1 MKISKNEM
9 KCEVPENIPT
19 SHRGQREI
27 PRGRG
32 SKRRQ
37 FPGGCEGLLFR
48 VFFLRASSKIGE
60 LLKTKSCSVKQTN
73 SFFFIFIF
81 FTVNDLLKQELL
93 S

>member
-1 MKISKNEM
+1 MKISKNEI
-9 KCEVPENIPT
+9 KCVVPENLHT

-81 FTVNDLLKQELL
+81 FTVNDNLKQELL